1 MTRVDLTEW
10 VRPRRCSS
18 TFPKLDSYLPPG
30 KSSHF
35 LFCISFFYFPSI
47 LTPIPYIPFPLPFF
61 LWQTLPLALLPSPR
75 SQQTNYQIL
84 PPHSWG
90 QHHGRLGRAEFR
102 RGKAGGIIGGR
113 THFQASFSFS
123 FSFSCRR
130 NKDNEGRKKYDYRSW
145 QYLPFF
151 CSFQYLYPINHSR
164 SIFSLPSLS

>member
-1 MTRVDLTEW
+1 MTRVDWTEW
-10 VRPRRCSS
+10 VRPWRCSS
-18 TFPKLDSYLPPG
+18 TFPKLDSYVPPG

-61 LWQTLPLALLPSPR
+61 FWQTLPLALLPSPR
-75 SQQTNYQIL
+75 SQQTNYRIL

-113 THFQASFSFS
+113 HILKRLFLFLFHVEEIRTMRGEKIYMIIARDSIYRFSAHF
-123 FSFSCRR
+123 
-130 NKDNEGRKKYDYRSW
+130 
-145 QYLPFF
+145 
-151 CSFQYLYPINHSR
+151 
-164 SIFSLPSLS
+164 SIYIL